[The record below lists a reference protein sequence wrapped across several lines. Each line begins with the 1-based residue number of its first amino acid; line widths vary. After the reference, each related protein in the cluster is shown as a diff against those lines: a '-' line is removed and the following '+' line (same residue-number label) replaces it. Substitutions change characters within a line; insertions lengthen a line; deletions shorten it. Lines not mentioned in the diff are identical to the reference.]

1 MYKTQRNYENAQRML
16 FDGVGQ
22 YDIPEIELTQFNNAE
37 FIGFNYARNA
47 KEPENKAVHFFLDD
61 YQFTRVWTDPDRYVS
76 ILQRFK
82 YVLTPDFSLYMDFPK
97 ALQIYNHYRNR
108 YWWWHLRQCRRAD
121 HHGRRDR
128 ESAISLL
135 WPGLWF

>member
-47 KEPENKAVHFFLDD
+47 IEPENKAVHFFLDD
-61 YQFTRVWTDPDRYVS
+61 YQFTRVWTDPDRYV
-76 ILQRFK
+76 
-82 YVLTPDFSLYMDFPK
+82 
-97 ALQIYNHYRNR
+97 
-108 YWWWHLRQCRRAD
+108 
-121 HHGRRDR
+121 
-128 ESAISLL
+128 
-135 WPGLWF
+135 